1 MSLRTRTYC
10 HWPSRL
16 RRLHVST
23 YLPGT
28 FFFILFLLLL
38 AFPLINSDFPTPVV
52 VICLY
57 FQCQC
62 GAHVHGGVCMDA
74 QADFA
79 LEFENVIREEN
90 LKRYEDGHK
99 LYWKIGLSRIFLKKH
114 FLLM

>member
-1 MSLRTRTYC
+1 
-10 HWPSRL
+10 
-16 RRLHVST
+16 
-23 YLPGT
+23 
-28 FFFILFLLLL
+28 
-38 AFPLINSDFPTPVV
+38 
-52 VICLY
+52 
-57 FQCQC
+57 
-62 GAHVHGGVCMDA
+62 MDA